1 VTKQTKAKQPKRP
14 KKFTDA
20 FLAGLK
26 PTGDARAVTLF
37 EAGGSGLGVR
47 ASRSGKIAFIAQ
59 LAIPDDKRRWRET
72 IGTWGGMTIAD
83 ARALVGKM
91 ALDMRLGVD
100 LHKQRAEAEAAKA
113 DDAEERKFTLKDLV
127 EAWRSKH
134 LIVNR
139 RPSYAKRAPRAIELT
154 FESLLKRPATA
165 ITADEARKA
174 RIAAE
179 DKRGVAA
186 ARFATAALI
195 AACHWAVKQGRLKAS
210 PIDGLSLPSAQPGRD
225 RVLSVAEIRRVWGA
239 ACRLPYPAGPFVRL
253 LLLTGARRSEIAGLK
268 RAEIVEGD
276 TGLKT
281 IELGPERTKT
291 GARHVIP
298 LAEAALDVLAA
309 CPRFSGCEYVFSSD
323 GWRAINNF
331 DRLKLA
337 LDAEIAADGSPPPL
351 KEMPYWV
358 FHDLRHTIV
367 THLSGEAFNGGEGF
381 DPIVLDKLLGHQPAQ
396 LRGMAKRYNHQEFL
410 PARRRALTAWADF
423 VAREPAP
430 VVEIAPLIKGR
441 IKRA

>member
-20 FLAGLK
+20 FLAGLR
-26 PTGDARAVTLF
+26 PVGDARAVTLF

-47 ASRSGKIAFIAQ
+47 ASRSGKVAFIAQ

-83 ARALVGKM
+83 ARALVSKM

-113 DDAEERKFTLKDLV
+113 DDAEDRKFTLKDLV

-179 DKRGVAA
+179 DKRGAAA
-186 ARFATAALI
+186 ARFAAAALI
-195 AACHWAVKQGRLKAS
+195 AAYHWAVAQGRLKAS
-210 PIDGLSLPSAQPGRD
+210 PIDGLALPSATPGRD
-225 RVLSVAEIRRVWGA
+225 RVLTVAEVRRVWGA
-239 ACRLPYPAGPFVRL
+239 ACRLPYPGGPFIRL
-253 LLLTGARRSEIAGLK
+253 LLLTGARRSEIAGLR

-298 LAEAALDVLAA
+298 LAQAALDVLAA

-323 GWRAINNF
+323 GWRGINNF

-337 LDAEIAADGSPPPL
+337 LDAEIAADGGAA
-351 KEMPYWV
+351 MPYWV

-381 DPIVLDKLLGHQPAQ
+381 DPIVLDKLLGHQPAR
-396 LRGMAKRYNHQEFL
+396 LRGMAVRYNHQEFL

-430 VVEIAPLIKGR
+430 VVEIAPLIKRR
-441 IKRA
+441 IRRA

>member
-83 ARALVGKM
+83 ARALVAKM

-225 RVLSVAEIRRVWGA
+225 RVLSVAEIRRV
-239 ACRLPYPAGPFVRL
+239 
-253 LLLTGARRSEIAGLK
+253 AGLK